1 MPVDFKTTS
10 TFEFIR
16 SQIENH
22 LYQSVLN
29 FEKDHNLALK
39 VVTNF
44 NVSFE
49 DLCQT
54 LEVMYQSFNPKDGL
68 GIKSFPIMNGRYR
81 EFYKILVQSETQA
94 EVVFFDIDD
103 NKQSSI
109 DRFLAHMTTFDDD

>member
-29 FEKDHNLALK
+29 FEKDHSLALNS
-39 VVTNF
+39 VNNF
-44 NVSFE
+44 NSSFE

-54 LEVMYQSFNPKDGL
+54 LEGMYQSFTQQDGL

-81 EFYKILVQSETQA
+81 VFCKILVQSETQA
-94 EVVFFDIDD
+94 EVIFFDIDD
-103 NKQSSI
+103 NRQSNI
-109 DRFLAHMTTFDDD
+109 DRFPAHITTYDDD